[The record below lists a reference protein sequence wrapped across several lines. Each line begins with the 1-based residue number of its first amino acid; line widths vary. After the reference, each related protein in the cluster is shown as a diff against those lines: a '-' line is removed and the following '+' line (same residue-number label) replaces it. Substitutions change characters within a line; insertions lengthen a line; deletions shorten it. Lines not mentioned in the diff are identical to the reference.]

1 MNVTF
6 EGHVPEDSL
15 EAYAMGR
22 LSGEECVLIEEHL
35 LICPTCQRDLEAVD
49 DYIQVTRAAIAAL
62 APQPPAR
69 IGPQSAWA
77 LRAAALVLAAA
88 GWAALVEAPLRA

>member
-1 MNVTF
+1 MNVTL

-15 EAYAMGR
+15 EAYAMGM
-22 LSGEECVLIEEHL
+22 LSSEECVLIEEHL

-49 DYIQVTRAAIAAL
+49 DYIQVARAAIAAL

-69 IGPQSAWA
+69 IGPQSAWV
-77 LRAAALVLAAA
+77 LRAAAFVLAAA
-88 GWAALVEAPLRA
+88 QWAIVIEAPLRA

>member
-1 MNVTF
+1 MNVTL
-6 EGHVPEDSL
+6 EGHVPEEGL
-15 EAYAMGR
+15 EAYAMGM

-49 DYIQVTRAAIAAL
+49 DYIQVARAAIAAL

-69 IGPQSAWA
+69 IGPQTAWM
-77 LRAAALVLAAA
+77 LRAAAGIFITAAWILAVP
-88 GWAALVEAPLRA
+88 AALPA

>member
-1 MNVTF
+1 MNVTL

-69 IGPQSAWA
+69 IGPQPAWS
-77 LRAAALVLAAA
+77 LRAAMLVVAAA
-88 GWAALVEAPLRA
+88 GWGTLIEAAFRA

>member
-15 EAYAMGR
+15 ETYAMGK
-22 LSGEECVLIEEHL
+22 LSSEECALIEEHL

-49 DYIQVTRAAIAAL
+49 DYIQVARAAIAAL
-62 APQPPAR
+62 APRPPAR
-69 IGPQSAWA
+69 IGPQPAWA
-77 LRAAALVLAAA
+77 LRAAAFVLASAA
-88 GWAALVEAPLRA
+88 WASLIEAALRA